1 MAYRRLSMSPGEAL
15 QTEIPEARR
24 MENYR
29 SGNCLL
35 SYFDPNTK
43 KFRNFTASQ
52 FGDVWNH
59 FDQDGNG
66 FIDGEE
72 LEMFMGKLVECII
85 PKHARNQLSEDDTR
99 ELVNELLKVIDTNN
113 DNRIDIRELAQLLP
127 TDEEFLILF
136 QRENKL
142 NSSVD
147 FMKVWREFDKDHSGF
162 IEADELKDFLTELLS
177 FGIHKDDEKFDEKI
191 IEYTDTILKLFDHN
205 RDGKLQLSEMS
216 RLIPVEENFLC
227 RPIFKHAGKITAA
240 DVDRVFALYD
250 TDKNGTIEDLEL
262 YGFLKDL
269 LELVEEDFDESDLD
283 YTRSMILQNWDFNN
297 DGKISLEEMRMLLL
311 AYSSKDSKIDNDN
324 YNYHNDGSKTSNK
337 KISMVKSNPRHSTG
351 ENVERQN
358 IIKTTWPKRK

>member
-1 MAYRRLSMSPGEAL
+1 MKSRWKWIGYTLRKSSNCITRQALTWNPEGKRERGRPKNTLRRE
-15 QTEIPEARR
+15 
-24 MENYR
+24 
-29 SGNCLL
+29 
-35 SYFDPNTK
+35 
-43 KFRNFTASQ
+43 
-52 FGDVWNH
+52 
-59 FDQDGNG
+59 
-66 FIDGEE
+66 
-72 LEMFMGKLVECII
+72 
-85 PKHARNQLSEDDTR
+85 
-99 ELVNELLKVIDTNN
+99 
-113 DNRIDIRELAQLLP
+113 
-127 TDEEFLILF
+127 
-136 QRENKL
+136 
-142 NSSVD
+142 
-147 FMKVWREFDKDHSGF
+147 
-162 IEADELKDFLTELLS
+162 IEADMKRMDNDWKELERTGDRVGWRMLFS
-177 FGIHKDDEKFDEKI
+177 
-191 IEYTDTILKLFDHN
+191 TIFN
-205 RDGKLQLSEMS
+205 S
-216 RLIPVEENFLC
+216 LIPVEENFLC

-358 IIKTTWPKRK
+358 IIKTTWSKRK

>member
-35 SYFDPNTK
+35 NYFDPNTK

-147 FMKVWREFDKDHSGF
+147 FM
-162 IEADELKDFLTELLS
+162 KDFLTELLS

-337 KISMVKSNPRHSTG
+337 KISMAKSNPRHSTG

-358 IIKTTWPKRK
+358 IIKTTWSKRK

>member
-15 QTEIPEARR
+15 HTEIPEARR

-35 SYFDPNTK
+35 DFFDRNTK
-43 KFRNFTASQ
+43 RFRNFTASQ
-52 FGDVWNH
+52 FGDVWNY

-66 FIDGEE
+66 FIDGVE

-85 PKHARNQLSEDDTR
+85 PKDARNQLTEEDSR
-99 ELVNELLKVIDTNN
+99 ELINELLSVIDTNN

-147 FMKVWREFDKDHSGF
+147 FMRVWREFDKDHSGF

-177 FGIHKDDEKFDEKI
+177 TGTTQKDEKFDEKI
-191 IEYTDTILKLFDHN
+191 IEYTDTILKLFDLN
-205 RDGKLQLSEMS
+205 QDGKLQLSEMS

-227 RPIFKHAGKITAA
+227 RPIFKHGGRVTAA

-250 TDKNGTIEDLEL
+250 TDKNGAIEDLEL

-311 AYSSKDSKIDNDN
+311 AYSSNDSRRIN
-324 YNYHNDGSKTSNK
+324 YGTSGKKSVNKLNSRGSIADTSD
-337 KISMVKSNPRHSTG
+337 
-351 ENVERQN
+351 RQN
-358 IIKTTWPKRK
+358 FSKATWSKKK

>member
-15 QTEIPEARR
+15 HTEIPEARR

-35 SYFDPNTK
+35 DFFDRNTK
-43 KFRNFTASQ
+43 RFRNFTASQ
-52 FGDVWNH
+52 FGDVWNY

-66 FIDGEE
+66 FIDGVE
-72 LEMFMGKLVECII
+72 LEMFMSKLVECII
-85 PKHARNQLSEDDTR
+85 PKDARNQLTEEDGR
-99 ELVNELLKVIDTNN
+99 ELINELLSVIDTNN

-147 FMKVWREFDKDHSGF
+147 FMRVWREFDKDHSGF

-177 FGIHKDDEKFDEKI
+177 TGTTQKDEKFDEKI
-191 IEYTDTILKLFDHN
+191 IEYTDTILKLFDLN
-205 RDGKLQLSEMS
+205 QDGKLQLSEMS

-227 RPIFKHAGKITAA
+227 RPIFRHGGRLTAA

-250 TDKNGTIEDLEL
+250 TDKNGAIEDLEL

-311 AYSSKDSKIDNDN
+311 AYSSNDSRRINNGNSGKKSVNKLNSRSSIVD
-324 YNYHNDGSKTSNK
+324 TSD
-337 KISMVKSNPRHSTG
+337 
-351 ENVERQN
+351 RQN
-358 IIKTTWPKRK
+358 FPKATSSKKK